1 MKDIVELIN
10 LDIYKC
16 CKLNVSTGEKVF
28 CEGSEK
34 SEGFTGIYFM
44 DDVTFFAIYPTENGP
59 IMYYKGKEYPLTK
72 DLHIT
77 LKKNGKKRKF
87 RIHEYGIKI
96 KYYASPYIGF
106 DVWSYEEDID
116 IFYQIAEF
124 YQNEEFY
131 EKYTI

>member
-1 MKDIVELIN
+1 MNDIVELIN
-10 LDIYKC
+10 LEIYKC

-77 LKKNGKKRKF
+77 LKKMVRKESSVF
-87 RIHEYGIKI
+87 MSTE
-96 KYYASPYIGF
+96 
-106 DVWSYEEDID
+106 
-116 IFYQIAEF
+116 
-124 YQNEEFY
+124 
-131 EKYTI
+131 